1 MVEQSVE
8 TSDDIASLVAHLQQ
22 ERSSII
28 NIVIVIYMKRKRNKR
43 IVTVFAFF
51 LLNVVDFSERDKDA
65 DDQVGGSVDDD
76 DQRQERLGERH

>member
-43 IVTVFAFF
+43 IVTVFAFILF
-51 LLNVVDFSERDKDA
+51 NVVDFPERDKDA

>member
-1 MVEQSVE
+1 M
-8 TSDDIASLVAHLQQ
+8 
-22 ERSSII
+22 
-28 NIVIVIYMKRKRNKR
+28 
-43 IVTVFAFF
+43 TVFAFF